1 MAINR
6 LPLDSFFEAV
16 HSTARISGLTHSFYR
31 YPARFSPLVA
41 REAIKAFTNPG
52 DIVLDPFIGGG
63 TTLVEASYLGRKG
76 VGIDINQLATFISL
90 VKTTP
95 LDKSEI
101 CYIKRWIIKIDQIK
115 LQSRETKPKI
125 SIEESYTKNLND
137 TDTWRIRNV
146 IDHLLHEVN
155 RINSKN
161 ISNFLRCALLNTGQ
175 WALDGRKNI
184 PTIKEFKI
192 KYRSNIHLMLEG
204 IHTYSETI
212 ARHNQESLLWQDG
225 TPAIILNMSATK
237 LNEIDFLVDKAPSL
251 VLMSPP
257 YPGIHVL
264 YHRWQIRGR
273 KETPAPFWIAN
284 KVDGSGASYYTISDR
299 KSTTQNKYFDE
310 MQKFFEALAIVVN
323 KDTTI
328 VQLLAFSNPKSH
340 LKRYLQIMELS
351 GFREVFFT
359 TKQTHKRLWRSV
371 PNRKWYTGQQ
381 NSNSGSREVVLIHKL
396 K

>member
-1 MAINR
+1 
-6 LPLDSFFEAV
+6 
-16 HSTARISGLTHSFYR
+16 
-31 YPARFSPLVA
+31 
-41 REAIKAFTNPG
+41 
-52 DIVLDPFIGGG
+52 
-63 TTLVEASYLGRKG
+63 
-76 VGIDINQLATFISL
+76 
-90 VKTTP
+90 
-95 LDKSEI
+95 
-101 CYIKRWIIKIDQIK
+101 
-115 LQSRETKPKI
+115 
-125 SIEESYTKNLND
+125 
-137 TDTWRIRNV
+137 
-146 IDHLLHEVN
+146 
-155 RINSKN
+155 
-161 ISNFLRCALLNTGQ
+161 
-175 WALDGRKNI
+175 
-184 PTIKEFKI
+184 
-192 KYRSNIHLMLEG
+192 
-204 IHTYSETI
+204 
-212 ARHNQESLLWQDG
+212 
-225 TPAIILNMSATK
+225 MSATK

>member
-1 MAINR
+1 MTIKR
-6 LPLDSFFEAV
+6 LPLDNFFEAV
-16 HSTARISGLTHSFYR
+16 HSTARISGLTHNFYR

-41 REAIKAFTNPG
+41 REAIKVFTNPG

-76 VGIDINQLATFISL
+76 VGVDINQLATFISL

-95 LDKSEI
+95 LNKSEI
-101 CYIKRWIIKIDQIK
+101 SYIKGWLINVDQTK
-115 LQSRETKPKI
+115 LQTGQI
-125 SIEESYTKNLND
+125 SPQIITDESYKKNLND
-137 TDTWRIRNV
+137 ANTWRIRNV
-146 IDHLLHEVN
+146 IDLLLRKVN
-155 RINSKN
+155 KINSKH

-184 PTIKEFKI
+184 PSTKEFKS
-192 KYRSNIHLMLEG
+192 KYKLNIQLMLEG
-204 IHTYSETI
+204 IYIYSETI
-212 ARHNQESLLWQDG
+212 AKHNQEKLLWQDG
-225 TPAIILNMSATK
+225 TPAKILNMSATK
-237 LNEIDFLVDKAPSL
+237 LNEIDFLVDKAPAL

-310 MQKFFEALAIVVN
+310 MQRFFEALSTIVN

-328 VQLLAFSNPKSH
+328 VQLLAFSNPKGH
-340 LKRYLQIMELS
+340 LKRYLEIMELS

-371 PNRKWYTGQQ
+371 PNRKWYAGQEIL
-381 NSNSGSREVVLIHKL
+381 SSGSREVVLIHKL